1 VLAGPLRKVLVRL
14 SGRQMK
20 HGVESTEPAILSGL
34 WTLLQGL
41 ALAEEFDINELRRM
55 LREVLFDQASPP
67 TSAPKRVV

>member
-1 VLAGPLRKVLVRL
+1 
-14 SGRQMK
+14 MK